1 MLVSKEVRNFTA
13 GVLEVSTGSPLLV
26 VNEQDALEMS
36 LTPHSKVLVKYED
49 REAYA
54 TVTLTKTMVA
64 KGRVLASI
72 ELADKLGLKE
82 GYPVQVKPAGLPGSY
97 AYLLKRI
104 RGERLSYNEMYS
116 IIRDVVNG
124 AYGEA
129 EIAAFLL
136 SQQFYVLDEDEL
148 TSLIKAMVETGVKI
162 SFDEPVFDE
171 HSIGGVPG
179 NSKVAMVA
187 VPIVASFGLLIPKT
201 SSRAITS
208 PAGTADTMEVLARV
222 DFTAEEIRELA
233 KKTRGLL
240 VWGGKLNLAPADDI
254 FVNVERKLSIDPWHQ
269 MVASILSKK
278 LAMSVESLVIDI
290 PVGKKAKI
298 EEPGH
303 ADQLAGLFIRQA
315 AKLGMRV
322 KVAITFGGQPIG
334 MSVGPALEAKEAL
347 EALLNRRGSRSLV
360 DKAVLIAGL
369 TMELSGKVPPGQG
382 ESYARELFSSG
393 RAYEKFKEII
403 EAQGGNPNI
412 KPEEVPLGKYTYT
425 FKSPLEG
432 AVTYIDNAAVTMVAR
447 AAGAPFDKGAGV
459 QFHAKV
465 GYRVNKGDPLFTL
478 YSNSESRLEE
488 AISLASKYSLITVE
502 GMLLKTLP

>member
-1 MLVSKEVRNFTA
+1 MLVSKETRNFTA

-36 LTPHSKVLVKYED
+36 LTPHSKVLVKYDD

-72 ELADKLGLKE
+72 ELAEKLGLKE

-222 DFTAEEIRELA
+222 DFTA
-233 KKTRGLL
+233 
-240 VWGGKLNLAPADDI
+240 
-254 FVNVERKLSIDPWHQ
+254 
-269 MVASILSKK
+269 
-278 LAMSVESLVIDI
+278 
-290 PVGKKAKI
+290 
-298 EEPGH
+298 
-303 ADQLAGLFIRQA
+303 
-315 AKLGMRV
+315 
-322 KVAITFGGQPIG
+322 
-334 MSVGPALEAKEAL
+334 
-347 EALLNRRGSRSLV
+347 
-360 DKAVLIAGL
+360 
-369 TMELSGKVPPGQG
+369 
-382 ESYARELFSSG
+382 
-393 RAYEKFKEII
+393 
-403 EAQGGNPNI
+403 
-412 KPEEVPLGKYTYT
+412 
-425 FKSPLEG
+425 
-432 AVTYIDNAAVTMVAR
+432 
-447 AAGAPFDKGAGV
+447 
-459 QFHAKV
+459 
-465 GYRVNKGDPLFTL
+465 
-478 YSNSESRLEE
+478 
-488 AISLASKYSLITVE
+488 
-502 GMLLKTLP
+502 